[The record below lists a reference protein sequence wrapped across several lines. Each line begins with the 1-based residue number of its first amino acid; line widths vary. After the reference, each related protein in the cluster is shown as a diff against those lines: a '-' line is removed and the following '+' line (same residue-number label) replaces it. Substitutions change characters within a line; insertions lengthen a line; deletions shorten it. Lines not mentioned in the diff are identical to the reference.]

1 MSKRFSLQK
10 MFAYDECDCTF
21 GHYILIEIFFT
32 DKSDPRVTRYV
43 IPLPAVC
50 AVCVELNAV
59 FVAISVIGI
68 HSIPINPVDCLPTPA
83 PNKGSFVLE
92 VITTDPD

>member
-1 MSKRFSLQK
+1 MNVI
-10 MFAYDECDCTF
+10 CTF

-32 DKSDPRVTRYV
+32 DKSDLRVTRSV
-43 IPLPAVC
+43 IPLPV
-50 AVCVELNAV
+50 VCVELNAV

-68 HSIPINPVDCLPTPA
+68 HSIPINPVDCQPTPA

-92 VITTDPD
+92 VITTDPH